1 LSQKEEILMKKI
13 VLASTSPYR
22 QQLLRQLCLPFVT
35 AAPDFV
41 EEVDQNVAPA
51 LLVRHLA
58 LGKAQSLAESYP
70 DALIIGSDQLFVDQR
85 GRPVG
90 KAGNLEAAFQQL
102 KQMVDR
108 TLCFYTGLALLDSR
122 RDIVQTDYAT
132 FSVTF
137 RKLSDEQIYNYLQR
151 EKPFDCAGSFKIEG
165 LGIALIEKMAGED
178 YNTLI
183 GLPLIKLVSML
194 EIAGIGVLKS

>member
-1 LSQKEEILMKKI
+1 MRKI
-13 VLASTSPYR
+13 ILASTSPYR
-22 QQLLRQLCLPFVT
+22 QQLLRQLQLSFLT
-35 AAPDFV
+35 AAPNFI
-41 EEVDQNVAPA
+41 EEIDPNVAPA

-58 LGKAQSLAESYP
+58 LGKAQSLIEVHP
-70 DALIIGSDQLFVDQR
+70 NALIIGSDQLFVDQR

-90 KAGNLEAAFQQL
+90 KGGTMEKAFQQL
-102 KQMVDR
+102 RQMAGK
-108 TLCFYTGLALLDSR
+108 THCFYTGLALLDSR
-122 RDIVQTDYAT
+122 TGTVQTDYAT

-137 RKLSDEQIYNYLQR
+137 RDLSDEQIYNYLQR

-178 YNTLI
+178 YNALI

-194 EIAGIGVLKS
+194 EIAGIKVLEVRK

>member
-1 LSQKEEILMKKI
+1 MRKI
-13 VLASTSPYR
+13 ILASTSPYR
-22 QQLLRQLCLPFVT
+22 QQLLRQLQLSFLT
-35 AAPDFV
+35 AAPNFI
-41 EEVDQNVAPA
+41 EEIDPNVAPA

-58 LGKAQSLAESYP
+58 LGKAQSLIDVHP
-70 DALIIGSDQLFVDQR
+70 NALIIGSDQLFVDQR

-90 KAGNLEAAFQQL
+90 KGGTMEKAFQQL
-102 KQMVDR
+102 RQMAGK
-108 TLCFYTGLALLDSR
+108 THCFYTGLALLDSR
-122 RDIVQTDYAT
+122 TGTVQTDYAT

-137 RKLSDEQIYNYLQR
+137 RDLSDEQIYNYLQR

-178 YNTLI
+178 YNALI

-194 EIAGIGVLKS
+194 EIAGIKVLES

>member
-1 LSQKEEILMKKI
+1 MRKI
-13 VLASTSPYR
+13 ILASTSPYR
-22 QQLLRQLCLPFVT
+22 QQLLRQLQLSFLT
-35 AAPDFV
+35 AAPNFI
-41 EEVDQNVAPA
+41 EEIDPNVAPA

-58 LGKAQSLAESYP
+58 LGKAQSLIEVHP
-70 DALIIGSDQLFVDQR
+70 NALIIGSDQLFVDQR

-90 KAGNLEAAFQQL
+90 KGGTMEKAFQQL
-102 KQMVDR
+102 RQMAGK
-108 TLCFYTGLALLDSR
+108 THCFYTGLALLDSR
-122 RDIVQTDYAT
+122 TGTVQTDYAT

-137 RKLSDEQIYNYLQR
+137 RGLSDDQIYNYLQR

-178 YNTLI
+178 YNALI

-194 EIAGIGVLKS
+194 EIAGIKVLEARK

>member
-1 LSQKEEILMKKI
+1 MRKI
-13 VLASTSPYR
+13 ILASTSPYR
-22 QQLLRQLCLPFVT
+22 QQLLRQLQLSFLT
-35 AAPDFV
+35 AAPNFIEDI
-41 EEVDQNVAPA
+41 DPNVAPA

-58 LGKAQSLAESYP
+58 LGKAQSLIEVHP
-70 DALIIGSDQLFVDQR
+70 NALIIGSDQLFVDQR

-90 KAGNLEAAFQQL
+90 KGGTMEKAFQQL
-102 KQMVDR
+102 RQMAGK
-108 TLCFYTGLALLDSR
+108 THCFYTGLALLDSR
-122 RDIVQTDYAT
+122 TGTVQTDYAT

-137 RKLSDEQIYNYLQR
+137 RGLSDDQIYNYLQR

-178 YNTLI
+178 YNALI

-194 EIAGIGVLKS
+194 EIAGIKVLEVRK

>member
-1 LSQKEEILMKKI
+1 MRKI
-13 VLASTSPYR
+13 ILASTSPYR
-22 QQLLRQLCLPFVT
+22 QQLLRQLQLPFLT
-35 AAPDFV
+35 AAPDFI
-41 EEVDQNVAPA
+41 EEIDPNVAPA

-58 LGKAQSLAESYP
+58 LGKAQSLADIYP

-90 KAGNLEAAFQQL
+90 KGERMEAAFQQL
-102 KQMVDR
+102 RQMAGK
-108 TLCFYTGLALLDSR
+108 THCFYTGLALIDSR
-122 RDIVQTDYAT
+122 SGAVQTDYAT

-137 RKLSDEQIYNYLQR
+137 RELSDAQIYNYLQR
-151 EKPFDCAGSFKIEG
+151 EKPYDCAGSFKIEG

-178 YNTLI
+178 YNSLI

-194 EIAGIGVLKS
+194 EIAGVKVIDN

>member
-1 LSQKEEILMKKI
+1 MRKI
-13 VLASTSPYR
+13 ILASTSPYR
-22 QQLLRQLCLPFVT
+22 QQLLRQLQLSFLT
-35 AAPDFV
+35 AAPNFI
-41 EEVDQNVAPA
+41 EEIDPNVAPA

-58 LGKAQSLAESYP
+58 LGKAQSLIEVHP
-70 DALIIGSDQLFVDQR
+70 NALIIGSDQLFVDQR

-90 KAGNLEAAFQQL
+90 KGGTMEKAFQQL
-102 KQMVDR
+102 RQMAGK
-108 TLCFYTGLALLDSR
+108 THCFYTGLALLDSR
-122 RDIVQTDYAT
+122 TGTVQTDYAT

-137 RKLSDEQIYNYLQR
+137 RDLSDEQIYNYLQR

-178 YNTLI
+178 YNALI

-194 EIAGIGVLKS
+194 EIAGIKVLEARK

>member
-1 LSQKEEILMKKI
+1 MRKI
-13 VLASTSPYR
+13 ILASTSPYR
-22 QQLLRQLCLPFVT
+22 QQLLRQLQLSFLT
-35 AAPDFV
+35 AAPDFI
-41 EEVDQNVAPA
+41 EEIDPNVAPA

-58 LGKAQSLAESYP
+58 LGKAQSLADVYP

-90 KAGNLEAAFQQL
+90 KGGTMEKAFQQL
-102 KQMVDR
+102 RQMAGK
-108 TLCFYTGLALLDSR
+108 THCFYTGLAIIDSR
-122 RDIVQTDYAT
+122 SGAVQTDYAT

-137 RKLSDEQIYNYLQR
+137 RELSDDQIYNYLQR
-151 EKPFDCAGSFKIEG
+151 EKPYDCAGSFKIEG

-178 YNTLI
+178 YNSLI

-194 EIAGIGVLKS
+194 EIAGVKVIDK